1 LKDEQFHA
9 AGIHSMKIQEYR
21 FRVMGAFKDGHLDIL
36 VGTDLISR
44 GIDVIDCKNVI
55 IYDMPDSIEDYV
67 HRSGRTGRFGTEG
80 LCTAFLTYE
89 CTIAR
94 ELRKLLKDSEQPIPK
109 ELEDTKVFGGQVIKT
124 EFGDVPQK
132 VKLK

>member
-1 LKDEQFHA
+1 ML
-9 AGIHSMKIQEYR
+9 
-21 FRVMGAFKDGHLDIL
+21 
-36 VGTDLISR
+36 
-44 GIDVIDCKNVI
+44 DVIDCKNVI

-94 ELRKLLKDSEQPIPK
+94 ELRRLLRDSDQPIPK
-109 ELEDTKVFGGQVIKT
+109 GRLKT
-124 EFGDVPQK
+124 VSIVLTHAQNWKTAEYLVDK
-132 VKLK
+132 